1 VIAAVQGSDEPQRHV
16 DAGRHA
22 LAGDQAP
29 VDDVAGIADHGDVP
43 AFLQRVFESDVGGD
57 PAAAGGTGLVQE
69 QGTGA
74 DTGSPGGGRGDG
86 ADPAGDRRVGYL
98 AAGAHAT
105 RHQQHVQCRM
115 VAEGVVGQHAQ
126 ALGAPDRVAAFGDE
140 HRRVGVVAQ
149 HAGDAEHLPRPD
161 EVQLFRAIED
171 QQSVRCHVSS
181 LVDRNRVR

>member
-1 VIAAVQGSDEPQRHV
+1 MPAE
-16 DAGRHA
+16 HA

-29 VDDVAGIADHGDVP
+29 VDDVPGVADHGDVA
-43 AFLQRVFESDVGGD
+43 AFLQGVFEREVGGD
-57 PAAAGGTGLVQE
+57 PAAAGRTGLVQE

-74 DTGSPGGGRGDG
+74 DTGNPGGGRGDC

-98 AAGAHAT
+98 AAGAHAA
-105 RHQQHVQCRM
+105 RHQQHVQGWM
-115 VAEGVVGQHAQ
+115 VGEGVVGQHAQ
-126 ALGAPDRVAAFGDE
+126 ALGAPDRVVTFGDE
-140 HRRVGVVAQ
+140 HRGVGVVAQ
-149 HAGDAEHLPRPD
+149 HAGSGEHLPWPD